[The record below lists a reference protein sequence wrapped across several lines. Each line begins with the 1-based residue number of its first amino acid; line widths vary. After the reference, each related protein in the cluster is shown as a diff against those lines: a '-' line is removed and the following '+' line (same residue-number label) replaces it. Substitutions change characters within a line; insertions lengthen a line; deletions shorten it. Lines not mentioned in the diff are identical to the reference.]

1 MWVLALL
8 VFLAAVAGFLAMVRG
23 GSESYW
29 DRPQL
34 FNREGDRDGRPRHV
48 A

>member
-8 VFLAAVAGFLAMVRG
+8 VFLVALAGFLAMVRG
-23 GSESYW
+23 GSSYW
-29 DRPQL
+29 DHPQL
-34 FNREGDRDGRPRHV
+34 HNREGGSDNARSRKV